1 MRLDINLAT
10 RPYEDSQEFWR
21 RWGLGV
27 GVLTLC
33 TLLLLAFVVQSW
45 ISAGRDRQDIRHL
58 QQEIAERDTERG
70 KAQSFLDLS
79 VNRSTRDQSQF
90 LNGLIQRKSFSWTR
104 VFEDLER
111 VMPTNLHVVSLRP
124 EVNEQNQMQLD
135 MKVAAD
141 SRLAAVELVHR
152 MESSKHFQ
160 GAQLVSETE
169 SGQGSGVSAN
179 VIAIYVPD
187 PMDRSGK

>member
-1 MRLDINLAT
+1 
-10 RPYEDSQEFWR
+10 
-21 RWGLGV
+21 
-27 GVLTLC
+27 
-33 TLLLLAFVVQSW
+33 
-45 ISAGRDRQDIRHL
+45 
-58 QQEIAERDTERG
+58 
-70 KAQSFLDLS
+70 
-79 VNRSTRDQSQF
+79 
-90 LNGLIQRKSFSWTR
+90 
-104 VFEDLER
+104 
-111 VMPTNLHVVSLRP
+111 
-124 EVNEQNQMQLD
+124 MQLD